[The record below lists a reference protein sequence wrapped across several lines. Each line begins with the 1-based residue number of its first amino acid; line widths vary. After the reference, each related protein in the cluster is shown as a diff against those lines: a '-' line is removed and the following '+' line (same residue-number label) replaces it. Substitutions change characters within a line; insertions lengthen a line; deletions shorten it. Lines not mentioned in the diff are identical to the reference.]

1 MSRTPSRIGKYVIE
15 SKVAEGGMGAV
26 YKGMHPTLNR
36 TVILKKLTLKGSQQF
51 IERFRREA
59 QIMMEFKNDNIVSVY
74 DHFKAGDSYF
84 IVLEYID
91 GLSLGDLI
99 RKERYLPEDV
109 ALYIFME
116 AAIALS
122 YAHKRN
128 VVHRDI
134 KPANLLISSEGEI
147 KLVDF
152 GVAHMGDDGDSEL
165 TTDGMTI
172 GTPSYMAPEQFKDSK
187 NVDSRADIYSLG
199 VMLYEMLTGKKPFP
213 GNFSPEAI
221 AKIQK
226 GKCTPPRKHNPAIT
240 GFASKY
246 IRKAM
251 KVSPDKRFSS
261 CDKIVT
267 SLERYF
273 QNVDIKQIQDR
284 LKSLIAGEKLPE
296 SRRKLHIGRKIGLA
310 CAAGVFIIAS
320 LCSWRLG
327 LLYEWFQSD
336 QYGRFQVEV
345 VASAETRKAS
355 EIFNRIQIFEDDD
368 DTIPSV
374 QKNVLFYPRKKNEA
388 NQWVF
393 RSLPV
398 YLPRGNYRLKMQVE
412 DNLYWQNL
420 YLPSRTEQKV
430 DGSSQKGE
438 QIQVDI
444 SRIEPRPFGL
454 EYSIRDRDSG
464 RNLMADSRVLFQKG
478 NSWVEQD
485 QMEFMSGGVY
495 RIRFEREGYY
505 TKAFHIFVAPYQEEV
520 ILDVQLVPLPG
531 TLHVEI
537 PNIPL
542 YVSLNGKEYIIS
554 GNKEAEQFN
563 LGKISES
570 FDVPLSPGNYHL
582 LVKYRKVELE
592 REITI
597 KSGTTSSIPVRYNE
611 ETKEISIP

>member
-1 MSRTPSRIGKYVIE
+1 MARTPSRIGKYTIE
-15 SKVAEGGMGAV
+15 SKIAEGGMGAV
-26 YKGMHPTLNR
+26 YKGTHPTLNR

-74 DHFKAGDSYF
+74 DHFKAGDSYY

-91 GLSLGDLI
+91 GLALGDLI

-116 AAIALS
+116 AAIALA

-187 NVDSRADIYSLG
+187 NVDRRADIYSLG

-226 GKCTPPRKHNPAIT
+226 GKCTPPRKHNPSIS
-240 GFASKY
+240 GFASRY

-251 KVSPDKRFSS
+251 KVNPDKRFHNS
-261 CDKIVT
+261 DKIV
-267 SLERYF
+267 SSMERYF
-273 QNVDIKQIQDR
+273 QNTDVKQIQGR

-296 SRRKLHIGRKIGLA
+296 TKNKLHIGRKIGLGA
-310 CAAGVFIIAS
+310 AAGFLVLAG

-327 LLYEWFQSD
+327 LFYEWFQSSTH
-336 QYGRFQVEV
+336 GRFQIEIT
-345 VASAETRKAS
+345 ASAETRNAS
-355 EIFNRIQIFEDDD
+355 EIFRRIDIFEDDD
-368 DTIPSV
+368 DSIPAV
-374 QKNVLFYPRKKNEA
+374 QKKVLFFPRKKNDD
-388 NQWVF
+388 NQWIF
-393 RSLPV
+393 RSFPV
-398 YLPRGNYRLKMQVE
+398 YLPSGNYRMKIQVE
-412 DNLYWQNL
+412 EHLYWQNL
-420 YLPSRTEQKV
+420 FLPSRTEQKI
-430 DGSSQKGE
+430 DGASEKGE

-444 SRIEPRPFGL
+444 STIQPRPF
-454 EYSIRDRDSG
+454 EFKYTIRDRDSG
-464 RNLMADSRVLFQKG
+464 RNLMAESSVLFQKG
-478 NSWVEQD
+478 NNWIEQN
-485 QMEFMSGGVY
+485 QMEFISGAVY

-505 TKAFHIFVAPYQEEV
+505 SKAFHIFVAPYQEIV
-520 ILDVQLVPLPG
+520 NLDVQMVPLPG
-531 TLHVEI
+531 TFHMDI
-537 PNIPL
+537 PDL
-542 YVSLNGKEYIIS
+542 ALTVTLNGKDYVIS
-554 GNKEAEQFN
+554 GSKDAEPYT
-563 LGKISES
+563 LGRVSES
-570 FDVPLSPGNYHL
+570 FSVPLAPGNYHL
-582 LVKYRKVELE
+582 LVKYRKSEVE

-597 KSGTTSSIPVRYNE
+597 KSGATTSLPVKYNE
-611 ETKEISIP
+611 ESKEISIP